1 MFRSVSIRII
11 MLLEGIHT
19 IDDLR
24 KIREEELPVLAAE
37 IRELIIDVISKNGGH
52 LAPSL
57 GVVELTM
64 ALHYVF
70 NTPED
75 RIIWD
80 VGHQTYAHKILTG
93 RRDSFPSIRKFGGIS
108 GFPKRNESVF
118 DTYDVGHSSTSL
130 SLAQGEAVARDIL
143 KKKNKVI
150 AVIGDGSITNGMAF
164 EALNHMGHKENDLI
178 IILNDNEHSICK
190 NVGALPRYL
199 NRIITGNIYNRVRRR
214 SMDLV
219 RKIPTIGDSSFDI
232 IHRFFDSF
240 KGMIVPGQLF
250 EDMGIRYFGPVD
262 GHDLPSIIE
271 LFRGIRDINSGP
283 KIIHVLTTKGMGY
296 LPAEENPSLFHGIGP
311 FDRETGKIVKT
322 RKTTY
327 SDVAGNTLL
336 KLAAADDAVVAL
348 TAAMKLGTGLYEFE
362 QKYPNRFFDVGIS
375 EQHMMA
381 FAAAMASS
389 GLKPFV
395 SIYSTF
401 LQRAYDQLI
410 HDIAL
415 MNHPVRLLIDRAG
428 IVGDD
433 GETHHG
439 LCDITMIRSIP
450 NFTLM
455 APSNG
460 DELALMIRYAATHS
474 SGPLAIR
481 YPRGEAALTGAED
494 GEIPDFRKPVVL
506 AQGDGIAIFAIG
518 DMVKIAL
525 EVREILA
532 SRGLSAAVVKILTIK
547 PLDIVSVE
555 GIIEK
560 SGRFMTLENGFI
572 SGGFGEHLL
581 ACIGP
586 GLKSKLLFN
595 LGFPNEFVTH
605 GTHSELLAKYRLDRE
620 SIADRV
626 LRGLA

>member
-1 MFRSVSIRII
+1 
-11 MLLEGIHT
+11 MLLDGIHE
-19 IDDLR
+19 IGDLR
-24 KIREEELPVLAAE
+24 KIREEDLPVLAAE
-37 IRELIIDVISKNGGH
+37 IRELIIDVISRNGGH

-70 NTPED
+70 NTPDD

-80 VGHQTYAHKILTG
+80 VGHQTYSHKILTG
-93 RRDSFPSIRKFGGIS
+93 RRGNFSTIRKFGGIS
-108 GFPKRNESVF
+108 GFPKRNESEF

-130 SLAQGEAVARDIL
+130 SLAEGEAVARDIQ
-143 KKKNKVI
+143 KKKHKVI

-219 RKIPTIGDSSFDI
+219 KKIPSIGDTSFDF

-262 GHDLPSIIE
+262 GHDLPAMIE
-271 LFRGIRDINSGP
+271 LFRSIREINSGP

-296 LPAEENPSLFHGIGP
+296 PPAVENPSLFHGIGP
-311 FDRETGKIVKT
+311 FDRETGKVVKA
-322 RKTTY
+322 RKTSY
-327 SDVAGNTLL
+327 SDVAGDTLL
-336 KLAAADDAVVAL
+336 SLAAEDGSIIAL

-362 QKYPNRFFDVGIS
+362 QKYPDRFFDVGIS
-375 EQHMMA
+375 EQHMLT
-381 FAAAMASS
+381 FAAAMASA

-439 LCDITMIRSIP
+439 LCDITMLRSIP

-455 APSNG
+455 APASG
-460 DELALMIRYAATHS
+460 DELAQMIRYAAS
-474 SGPLAIR
+474 FGSGPLAIR
-481 YPRGEAALTGAED
+481 YPRGEAAVSGEGR

-506 AQGDGIAIFAIG
+506 AGGGDLAIFAIG
-518 DMVKIAL
+518 DMVKVAL
-525 EVREILA
+525 GVREILA
-532 SRGLSAAVVKILTIK
+532 AKGINATVVKVLTIK
-547 PLDIVSVE
+547 PLAVEEIE
-555 GIIEK
+555 GIIEGC
-560 SGRFMTLENGFI
+560 GRFMTLENGYI

-581 ACIGP
+581 GSIRP
-586 GLKSKLLFN
+586 PLKSRLLFN
-595 LGFPNEFVTH
+595 LGFPDEFVVQGSH
-605 GTHSELLAKYRLDRE
+605 AELLGRYRLDGE
-620 SIADRV
+620 SVAGMV
-626 LRGLA
+626 MKGLS